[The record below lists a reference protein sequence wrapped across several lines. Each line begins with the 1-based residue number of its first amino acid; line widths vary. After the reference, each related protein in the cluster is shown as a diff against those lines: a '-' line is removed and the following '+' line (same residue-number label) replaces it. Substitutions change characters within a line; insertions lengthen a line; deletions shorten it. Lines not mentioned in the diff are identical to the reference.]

1 MNTSEW
7 SRVHRSSP
15 CKVCGKPDW
24 CGTSRDG
31 SAVCCMRVESP
42 KQLANGGYLHRIH
55 EWTVQSRPQW
65 RPRRII
71 RAAPATQPDL
81 NKLFNRFEQ
90 AANEQDVNA
99 LAAQLG
105 VSAESLRRLRI
116 GWDGEAWTFPMRSP
130 TGIVEGIRRRFPN
143 GRKLSI
149 KGGHDGLFIPHG
161 LKTNGLL
168 IFAEGPTDTAAL
180 LTLDFDVVGRPSC
193 SGGIRFCIEMARF
206 RDAVVVADGD
216 KPGRNGAFRLGV
228 TLRLYSPSVR
238 LIHPPSGIKDARAWL
253 QAGATRRDIEQAIE
267 AATPLE
273 LTIKTD
279 GGSAKPAAKEKPE
292 CQMKSYST
300 TSVMATTAR

>member
-1 MNTSEW
+1 MSASGW
-7 SRVHRSSP
+7 IRVTRDAP
-15 CKVCGKPDW
+15 CRVCGKPDW

-31 SAVCCMRVESP
+31 SAVCCMRVEST
-42 KQLANGGYLHRIH
+42 KQLSNGGYLHRIP

-65 RPRRII
+65 RPRRFI
-71 RAAPATQPDL
+71 RAAPTPQSDL
-81 NKLFNRFEQ
+81 AKLVNQLEQ
-90 AANEQDVNA
+90 AANEQDVSA

-130 TGIVEGIRRRFPN
+130 TGIVQGIRRRFPN

-149 KGGHDGLFIPHG
+149 RGGNDGLFIPRG

-180 LTLDFDVVGRPSC
+180 ITLDFDVIGRPSC
-193 SGGIRFCIEMARF
+193 SGGIRFCIEIARN

-216 KPGRNGAFRLGV
+216 EPGRNGAFRLGL

-253 QAGATRRDIEQAIE
+253 QAGATRRDIELAIE

-300 TSVMATTAR
+300 MSQMATTGR